1 MAQNFKAEKTLW
13 ILLATSVVVMVFGFL
28 FLFNAMGMASFYPH
42 YSAIPNALA
51 KYIVVI
57 LTMATGIMLFSNV
70 AMRFADKKL
79 RNGLTIFITAFSFIL
94 TVPLTYVLI
103 AILPFAAN
111 HNTADILAA
120 AGVSSIGEMTPDV
133 VASSAQAL
141 NLNAID
147 GIMGTHN
154 IYRGLADWFGEGAG
168 LWVMVSVMMILGIVF
183 LLEPLFAGI
192 CVVKG
197 KILNIACKVDG
208 KVKILY
214 PTELPVLKKQREEAE
229 EIAKHTAASV

>member
-13 ILLATSVVVMVFGFL
+13 ILLATSIVVMIFGFL

-79 RNGLTIFITAFSFIL
+79 RNGLTIFITAFAFIL
-94 TVPLTYVLI
+94 TLPLTYVLI
-103 AILPFAAN
+103 AMLPFAAN
-111 HNTADILAA
+111 HNTADVLAA
-120 AGVSSIGEMTPDV
+120 AGVSSIGDMTPDI
-133 VASSAQAL
+133 VASSAKVL
-141 NLNAID
+141 GVNAID
-147 GIMGTHN
+147 GVMGTHN
-154 IYRGLADWFGEGAG
+154 IYLGFADWFGEGAG
-168 LWVMVSVMMILGIVF
+168 LWVILSIMMILGIVF
-183 LLEPLFAGI
+183 LLEPLLAGI
-192 CVVKG
+192 FVVKG
-197 KILNIACKVDG
+197 KVLNIACKVDG